1 MTARQSGDEVD
12 PVQRIHNVPRF
23 AILLLAS
30 VMLMSGGGG
39 ASAQVDNRVLF
50 ERMDRLER
58 DIQVLNQN
66 VARGSST
73 GSTVIRSPAVEAPAL
88 PPAMAARLDVR
99 VDMLEEQIR
108 QLTGKVEE
116 ANFRA
121 MQALKDIERMQADID
136 LRFKDLQDG
145 TGTGSAGEAPS
156 GAPAALTAP
165 GPAPAKIGAN
175 SAEAPGG
182 APGPQILGT
191 MPEKDMKKALAE
203 KPPAPRDAQSL
214 YDDAYASA
222 QRGDYVNAAVGFKA
236 FLDGHPDH
244 QLAGNAS
251 YWLGDIAYVKKDF
264 STAAGSFLEAYKKYP
279 KHTKAPDMIFKAG
292 AAFGQLGK
300 KKEACMA
307 LGILFKEHPN
317 MPDRVKRAATAER
330 QRNECK

>member
-12 PVQRIHNVPRF
+12 PVQRIQYVPRF

-30 VMLMSGGGG
+30 VMLLWGGGN
-39 ASAQVDNRVLF
+39 ASAQVDNRALF
-50 ERMDRLER
+50 DRMDRLER

-66 VARGSST
+66 IARGGST
-73 GSTVIRSPAVEAPAL
+73 GSTVIRSPAIEAPAM

-121 MQALKDIERMQADID
+121 MQALKQIERMQADMD
-136 LRFKDLQDG
+136 LRFKDLEEGSG
-145 TGTGSAGEAPS
+145 TGPS
-156 GAPAALTAP
+156 EGGAPAALTAP
-165 GPAPAKIGAN
+165 GPAPAKVGAN
-175 SAEAPGG
+175 SADAPGG

-203 KPPAPRDAQSL
+203 QARAPRDAQGL

-222 QRGDYVNAAVGFKA
+222 QRGDYVNAAVGFKT
-236 FLDGHPDH
+236 FLDTYPDH

-264 STAAGSFLEAYKKYP
+264 TTAAGTFLEAYKKYP

-292 AAFGQLGK
+292 AAFGQLAK